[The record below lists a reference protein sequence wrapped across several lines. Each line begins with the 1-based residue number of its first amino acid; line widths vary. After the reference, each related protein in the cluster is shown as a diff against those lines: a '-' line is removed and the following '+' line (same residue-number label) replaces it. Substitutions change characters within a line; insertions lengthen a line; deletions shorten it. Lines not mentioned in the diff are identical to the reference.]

1 MFGVH
6 ASTKFSCVIVGV
18 YASTSVSE
26 RQTLWNEL
34 TLLKSSF
41 EVPMFLAGDFNEN
54 LHPSERSSGNLNVSG
69 SKAIFKSFL
78 SNYDLIEYPLAKH
91 HYTWFRGRSMSR
103 IDRDFAPS
111 SSSILQYPSLTL
123 TKYIP

>member
-1 MFGVH
+1 VKGV
-6 ASTKFSCVIVGV
+6 VG
-18 YASTSVSE
+18 T
-26 RQTLWNEL
+26 W
-34 TLLKSSF
+34 
-41 EVPMFLAGDFNEN
+41 MFLAQRQYLSHF
-54 LHPSERSSGNLNVSG
+54 
-69 SKAIFKSFL
+69 F

-123 TKYIP
+123 TTYIS

>member
-1 MFGVH
+1 MEIIWPILDVVGKSGGVLALWNENNFKVDSIEYRGQWIDLFGVH

-41 EVPMFLAGDFNEN
+41 EVPMFL
-54 LHPSERSSGNLNVSG
+54 V
-69 SKAIFKSFL
+69 
-78 SNYDLIEYPLAKH
+78 
-91 HYTWFRGRSMSR
+91 
-103 IDRDFAPS
+103 
-111 SSSILQYPSLTL
+111 
-123 TKYIP
+123 